1 MIEPKEIEIRGIKFN
16 ISKVPA
22 TVGREIIAKY
32 PVSIIPKIG
41 DYKVSEETMI
51 KMLSYVERVRDDGTT
66 IALANKALI
75 DNHVPDWEILAQLE
89 FAMIEY
95 NCSFFGNGKGL
106 ASLEKFI
113 SLAEPKIIEMLTN
126 LSAKLSHQEKQAYTS

>member
-1 MIEPKEIEIRGIKFN
+1 MIEPKEIEIKGVKFI
-16 ISKVPA
+16 ISKLPA
-22 TVGREIIAKY
+22 TVGREIISKY
-32 PVSIIPKIG
+32 PISMIPKIG

-51 KMLSYVERVRDDGTT
+51 KMMSYVQRIKEDGNP
-66 IALANKALI
+66 IALGNKALI
-75 DNHVPDWEILAQLE
+75 DNHVPDWEVLAQLE

-113 SLAEPKIIEMLTN
+113 SLAEPKITEMLTN
-126 LSAKLSHQEKQAYTS
+126 LSGKLSHQVKQH